1 MFEKLRQSLDELLAR
16 ATRPEERSAVIA
28 RMKDALVHAR
38 VGVDDVRS
46 AVETTR
52 HRLKAERIELETVVR
67 RKTLAQGI
75 ADAETVAV
83 AERYE
88 RQHAERVRVLEAKLA
103 AQEAELALAE
113 QEAAEMAA
121 ELKRAAAGLPTGTP
135 GVAGGAGAAS
145 AAGAPG
151 ADADARAAAEVE
163 ELLDD
168 QATTLR
174 QELDGMARAG
184 RRAQQA
190 ADADARLAELKRRM
204 GK

>member
-16 ATRPEERSAVIA
+16 ATRPEERSAVVA
-28 RMKDALVHAR
+28 QMKDALVHAR
-38 VGVDDVRS
+38 LGVDDVRS
-46 AVETTR
+46 AVEATR
-52 HRLKAERIELETVVR
+52 FRLKAERRELETVVR
-67 RKTLAQGI
+67 RKTLAEGI
-75 ADAETVAV
+75 ADRETVTV

-113 QEAAEMAA
+113 QEATEMAA
-121 ELKRAAAGLPTGTP
+121 ELKRAAAGLPTGAA
-135 GVAGGAGAAS
+135 GAAGAGGAAS
-145 AAGAPG
+145 
-151 ADADARAAAEVE
+151 ADARAAAEVE

-168 QATTLR
+168 EGAALR
-174 QELDGMARAG
+174 QELDGLARSG

>member
-16 ATRPEERSAVIA
+16 ATRPEERSAVLA

-52 HRLKAERIELETVVR
+52 HRLKAERLELETIVR

-75 ADAETVAV
+75 ADTETVAV

-121 ELKRAAAGLPTGTP
+121 ELKRAAAGLPTGAP
-135 GVAGGAGAAS
+135 GQAG

-151 ADADARAAAEVE
+151 MAGTDPDARAAAEVE

-190 ADADARLAELKRRM
+190 AEADARLAELKRRM

>member
-1 MFEKLRQSLDELLAR
+1 MFEKLRQSLDDLLAR
-16 ATRPEERSAVIA
+16 ATRPEERSAVVA
-28 RMKDALVHAR
+28 QMKDALVHAR
-38 VGVDDVRS
+38 MGVDDVRS
-46 AVETTR
+46 AVESTR
-52 HRLKAERIELETVVR
+52 FRLKAERQELETVVR
-67 RKTLAQGI
+67 RKALAEGI
-75 ADAETVAV
+75 ADAETVKV

-121 ELKRAAAGLPTGTP
+121 ELKRAASGIPGAVP
-135 GVAGGAGAAS
+135 GVGSTAGATRAT
-145 AAGAPG
+145 
-151 ADADARAAAEVE
+151 DADARAAAEVD

-168 QATTLR
+168 EAAALR
-174 QELDGMARAG
+174 RELDGMARTG
-184 RRAQQA
+184 RRQQQA